1 MSDVKCPYC
10 ETDQEIN
17 HDDGYGY
24 EEGEDH
30 EQYCTSCSKEF
41 IFTTE
46 ISFSYQVMC
55 QKGDHVMKRYRD
67 KWNPMSHCENCD
79 HYERIEPEEKGG
91 DV

>member
-10 ETDQEIN
+10 KTEQEIN
-17 HDDGYGY
+17 HDGYGY
-24 EEGEDH
+24 EDGEEY
-30 EQYCTSCSKEF
+30 EQECTNCSKEF
-41 IFTTE
+41 IFTPE

-79 HYERIEPEEKGG
+79 HYEIIGPEEKGG